1 MPGNKNRET
10 NSPHCCSSS
19 KRRSS
24 SNIDVLFLS
33 CDGLKREVGELI
45 GDLCT
50 PLCCDEGWPTRKQI
64 SSCITLLIVILG
76 K

>member
-45 GDLCT
+45 GICALHCVVMKDGQPESKSLHV
-50 PLCCDEGWPTRKQI
+50 
-64 SSCITLLIVILG
+64 LLY
-76 K
+76 